1 MTEPTKARILVVDDE
16 ASARAGLEK
25 LLGGEGYRVETAESA
40 EAALAVAADF
50 APDVVVTDLRMPG
63 MDGVELTRRLREQ
76 DKHLPVILA
85 TAFGDVSTAVSAM
98 RAGAD
103 DYLTKPID
111 IDALVVSIERARER
125 RALRTEAENLRR
137 HVREQSGE
145 GLQGLIGASDAM
157 QKVYRVARQ
166 VSGSRATVLI
176 TGESGTGKELVARA
190 IHANSSRAD
199 RPFIT
204 VNCAAIT
211 ETLLESELFGHT
223 RGAFTG
229 AVQARK
235 GLFEEANGGTF
246 FFDEIAETP
255 PSFQAKLLRA
265 IQDGEV
271 RRLGDNHSFNVDVR
285 IIASTNQEL
294 REMIA
299 DKTFREDLYY
309 RLNVARFI
317 LPPLRERKEDIGPLV
332 EHFLDKYGRKMRRNA
347 RLGDGVLDYLSR
359 YDFPGN
365 IRELENL
372 IEQGIALSVDGLI
385 QLDDIITPEMRPDA
399 RAARAQRSL
408 QDVVDAAER
417 EAIRN
422 VLREVDGNKERA
434 AELLGL
440 SSTTLWRK
448 MKRLDVV
455 WPS

>member
-1 MTEPTKARILVVDDE
+1 M
-16 ASARAGLEK
+16 
-25 LLGGEGYRVETAESA
+25 
-40 EAALAVAADF
+40 
-50 APDVVVTDLRMPG
+50 
-63 MDGVELTRRLREQ
+63 
-76 DKHLPVILA
+76 
-85 TAFGDVSTAVSAM
+85 
-98 RAGAD
+98 
-103 DYLTKPID
+103 
-111 IDALVVSIERARER
+111 
-125 RALRTEAENLRR
+125 
-137 HVREQSGE
+137 
-145 GLQGLIGASDAM
+145 
-157 QKVYRVARQ
+157 
-166 VSGSRATVLI
+166 
-176 TGESGTGKELVARA
+176 
-190 IHANSSRAD
+190 
-199 RPFIT
+199 
-204 VNCAAIT
+204 
-211 ETLLESELFGHT
+211 
-223 RGAFTG
+223 
-229 AVQARK
+229 QARK